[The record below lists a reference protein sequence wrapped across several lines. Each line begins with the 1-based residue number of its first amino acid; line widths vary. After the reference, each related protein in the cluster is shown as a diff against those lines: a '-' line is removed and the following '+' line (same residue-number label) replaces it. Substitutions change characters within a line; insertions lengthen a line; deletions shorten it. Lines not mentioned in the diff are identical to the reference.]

1 MISSESKI
9 TSKISTD
16 IDFERDGKQVSFLKV
31 PNSNNQSGWGSLLI
45 PITVIKNGTGPTIL
59 FTGGNHGD
67 EYEGPLALFRLSQE
81 LQPEQINGRVIIMP
95 GLDYPALMAGT
106 RLSPIDGRNMN
117 RAFPGDRNGTIT
129 LMIAHHVYHML
140 LPLADVVVDIHSGGS
155 SMIFESCSVMHQLDN
170 PAQMEATLAA
180 VKQFGAPIALILL
193 ELDTG
198 GMLDSAVEDMGKIFI
213 STELGGGAFV
223 TPRTMQFAHRGVR
236 NLLKHFGLMEGEIEL
251 PAEGTR
257 LMEVPDDG
265 GYTMALADGLYEPF
279 VEVGEPVEPGMP
291 LGRIYFPASPEHEPM
306 TVTAKR
312 AGLLITR
319 AGRGWVRR
327 GDTIGVMA
335 IDYPER

>member
-1 MISSESKI
+1 MISSESEI
-9 TSKISTD
+9 SSKISTD

-31 PNSNNQSGWGSLLI
+31 PNSTNQSGWGSLLI
-45 PITVIKNGTGPTIL
+45 PITVVKHGTGPTIL

-67 EYEGPLALFRLSQE
+67 EYEGPLALLKLSRE

-95 GLDYPALMAGT
+95 GLDYPALKAGT
-106 RLSPIDGRNMN
+106 RLSPIDGKNMN

-129 LMIAHHVYHML
+129 LMIAHYVYHML

-198 GMLDSAVEDMGKIFI
+198 GMLDSAVEEMGKIFI

-223 TPRTMQFAHRGVR
+223 TPRTMRIADRGIR
-236 NLLKHFGLMEGEIEL
+236 NLLKHFGVMEGKIAI

-265 GYTMALADGLYEPF
+265 GYTMALADGLYEPL
-279 VEVGEPVEPGMP
+279 VEVGEPVESGMA
-291 LGRIYFPASPEHEPM
+291 LGRIYFPDSPEHELM

-312 AGLLITR
+312 SGLLITR

-327 GDTIGVMA
+327 GDTIGVLA